1 MEPKDASQAG
11 SSLRMV
17 GGIEIPHSALAREA
31 CETAA
36 ILLPD
41 VLNGHAHRV
50 FVFAALTGRRQ
61 PPAFDAE
68 LLYVAAMFI
77 NVGLNAAY
85 CHSQRRYEVESA
97 DAVRQFLASH
107 QVADSMALE
116 VWYAVALHTTHG
128 IPDYA
133 SPLAAS
139 LAAGVHTD
147 LFGDKAAAVS
157 RESQTEILRA
167 YPRGERFKEQFH

>member
-1 MEPKDASQAG
+1 VEPKDASQAG